1 LRGGKMV
8 AVIATLICV
17 VPALWYMKRNKDD
30 DNK

>member
-1 LRGGKMV
+1 MV

-17 VPALWYMKRNKDD
+17 VSALWYMKRNKED